1 MKQEF
6 QVRFS
11 YPVHFTDGVFK
22 AENLLLRNLIDSEVV
37 QTSKVLI
44 VLDKGLVH
52 ANPALTEEV
61 RSYFRF
67 HKDVIMAEPVILEMQ
82 GGEDAKNDI
91 DLLFKLITAVHDYG
105 ICRHSYLIAVGGGA
119 LLDLAGFAAA
129 IAHRGVR
136 HIRIPT
142 TVLSQND
149 SGIGVKNGINFN
161 GKKNFLGSFS
171 PPFAVVNDIRFLDSL
186 SDRDWISGISEAIKV
201 ALIKDR
207 TFFYQLK
214 NNVSRLVARD
224 REAMSH
230 LIMRCA
236 ALHLEHIGG
245 ADPFET
251 GSSRPLDF
259 GHWAAHKMEQ
269 LSHHAIRHG
278 EAVAAGIAIDVLYS
292 WLIGLLAFE
301 SCREI
306 LEVLSA
312 TGFTLYYDCIG
323 DGKELLAGLSEFREH
338 LGGKLTIMLLKDI
351 GSGLEVNHIEDT
363 QMLRAIEILRVYQMS
378 GKLEMV
384 RQ

>member
-11 YPVHFTDGVFK
+11 YPVHFTEGVFK
-22 AENLLLRNLIDSEVV
+22 AENLLLRNLIDSEAV
-37 QTSKVLI
+37 QPAKVLVVI
-44 VLDKGLVH
+44 DKGLIN
-52 ANPALTEEV
+52 AYPALTEEV
-61 RSYFRF
+61 SSYFRF
-67 HKDVIMAEPVILEMQ
+67 HKDVLMAEPAIIVLP

-91 DLLFKLITAVHDYG
+91 DLLFKLIAAVHDYG
-105 ICRHSYLIAVGGGA
+105 ICRHSYLIAIGGGA

-149 SGIGVKNGINFN
+149 SGVGVKNGINFN

-171 PPFAVVNDIRFLDSL
+171 PPLAVVNDISFLDSL

-207 TFFYQLK
+207 SFFYQLK
-214 NNVSRLVARD
+214 NNTSRLVARD
-224 REAMSH
+224 KEAMAH

-269 LSHHAIRHG
+269 LSRHAIRHG
-278 EAVAAGIAIDVLYS
+278 EAVASGIAIDVLYS

-301 SCREI
+301 SCKEI
-306 LEVLSA
+306 LDVLSD
-312 TGFTLYYDCIG
+312 TGFTLYHDCIE
-323 DGKELLAGLSEFREH
+323 DGKELLAGLGEFREH

-351 GSGLEVNHIEDT
+351 GSGLEVNHIEEN
-363 QMLRAIEILRVYQMS
+363 QMLRAIEILRAYHMS

-384 RQ
+384 N

>member
-11 YPVHFTDGVFK
+11 YPVHFTEGVFK
-22 AENLLLRNLIDSEVV
+22 AENLLLRNLIDSKAV
-37 QTSKVLI
+37 QPAKVLVVI
-44 VLDKGLVH
+44 DKGLIN
-52 ANPALTEEV
+52 AYPALTEEV
-61 RSYFRF
+61 SAYFRF
-67 HKDVIMAEPVILEMQ
+67 HKDMLMAEPAIIVLP
-82 GGEDAKNDI
+82 GGEDAKNDV

-149 SGIGVKNGINFN
+149 SGVGVKNGINFN

-171 PPFAVVNDIRFLDSL
+171 PPFAVVNDISFLDSL

-207 TFFYQLK
+207 SFFYQLK
-214 NNVSRLVARD
+214 NNTSRLVARD
-224 REAMSH
+224 KEAMAH

-269 LSHHAIRHG
+269 LSRHAIRHG
-278 EAVAAGIAIDVLYS
+278 EAVASGIAIDVLYS

-301 SCREI
+301 SCKEI
-306 LEVLSA
+306 LDVLSD
-312 TGFTLYYDCIG
+312 TGFTLYHDCIE
-323 DGKELLAGLSEFREH
+323 DGKALLAGLGEFREH

-351 GSGLEVNHIEDT
+351 GSGLEVNYIEEDR
-363 QMLRAIEILRVYQMS
+363 MLRAIEILRAYHMS

-384 RQ
+384 N